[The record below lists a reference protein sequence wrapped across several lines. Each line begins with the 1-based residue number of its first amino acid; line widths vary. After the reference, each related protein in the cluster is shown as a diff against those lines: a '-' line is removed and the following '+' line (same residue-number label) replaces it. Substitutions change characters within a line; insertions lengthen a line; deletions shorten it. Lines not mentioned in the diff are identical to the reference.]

1 MREKYM
7 NETDKVIDG
16 ILRECCDVISKS
28 RVSNLEIH
36 KWPFYETRRKT
47 PNLWRPDKA
56 QPTNQ

>member
-1 MREKYM
+1 MK
-7 NETDKVIDG
+7 ETDKIIDD

-47 PNLWRPDKA
+47 PNLWRPDRALPVTSK
-56 QPTNQ
+56 